1 MNAELGTFPPV
12 DISGAD
18 WYLFRNDGAEPQLL
32 TLAGRPPKD
41 LRRSGASLAEVLK
54 ADRRDRDGVAAYLP
68 DGKVEHYPFPQIVE
82 QPTKEMPP
90 TAGIQLLSGFGRYHT
105 DEEGKPQKDRR
116 PYVSIDLAG
125 IRAMV
130 DKPQEVEKGQSQ
142 WLIPSTLLSRS
153 FKAQEERGEF
163 WLLWA
168 DLDTDPKPLV
178 CVAEALGEIIEGCD
192 FEIYTSKS
200 ATHDKPKARI
210 LIPLAQ
216 LLPGPSWRLAQEILN
231 DKLQARGITPDR
243 KSQGAAQL
251 CFLPNRGAFY
261 DTRTSREGVLFDPL
275 TTWAQDIEAKHA
287 ALQQA
292 ADQLR
297 AGAEASKARREAM
310 QCRGEDSPIQAF
322 NRAFTVQEIL
332 LLKRYAQRGDTF
344 RHPHSESGSYSASI
358 KDGRVHSLSSADPLY
373 TGGSGGGAHDAFSA
387 FRVLFADGDEDQALK
402 LACDEWLTIG
412 GESWNKARQRQY
424 MQAKADSAPVV
435 DLSGILAQG
444 AGQATGSASPASLH
458 DCLVDLGEVVSP
470 ESEHPHVVAMH
481 VPQGEVT
488 LLAGHGS
495 AGKSYIVL
503 LILIHVAL
511 GMRFGTLATS
521 RTKVLFY
528 SAEDD
533 KHELLRRVAK
543 ICRSLGVSQA
553 SLVGWLFLMDVSE
566 TDPTLYRVSPK
577 GDTSLM
583 PMIDRLADFVQEN
596 EIGLTVIDNASD
608 TFDGN
613 EIARSQVRAFIRT
626 LRARLARPDR
636 AVILLA
642 HVSKAAAHNKKTALA
657 TDEDYSGSTAWHN
670 SVRSRLSLDTDDNG
684 TSTLKHLKANKGPK
698 AEPIKLEWH
707 EGTPML
713 AGTYQNPGAEI
724 AAAFIRN
731 AQQERDSTDKS
742 ALVAII
748 WDFDRRGDRVPVAT
762 TGPHTAYRVFK
773 AEAAFPAGLTS
784 ERMARLLRELERE
797 GRIFRT
803 KRYTSSRKYVDCYT
817 CPPAVVESAP
827 MSPPSGGVSADC
839 STGWRP

>member
-1 MNAELGTFPPV
+1 MNAELGTFPPA

-68 DGKVEHYPFPQIVE
+68 DGKVQHYPFPQPAE
-82 QPTKEMPP
+82 QLATE
-90 TAGIQLLSGFGRYHT
+90 ALSAVGIQLLSGFGKYHT
-105 DEEGKPQKDRR
+105 DEEGKPDRR
-116 PYVSIDLAG
+116 PYSIVDLAG

-130 DKPQEVEKGQSQ
+130 DKPQEGIKDGAQ
-142 WLIPSTLLSRS
+142 WLIPSTLMTRS

-168 DLDTDPKPLV
+168 DLDENPQPLSV
-178 CVAEALGEIIEGCD
+178 VADALGKAIDASDC
-192 FEIYTSKS
+192 EIYTSKS
-200 ATHDKPKARI
+200 ATAEKPKARI
-210 LIPLAQ
+210 LIPLARP
-216 LLPGPSWRLAQEILN
+216 LPGLIWMIAQEVLN
-231 DKLQARGITPDR
+231 DKLMGAGITPDR
-243 KSQGAAQL
+243 TSERPAQL
-251 CFLPNRGAFY
+251 CYLPNRGGHYEARS
-261 DTRTSREGVLFDPL
+261 TREGVLFDPL
-275 TTWAQDIEAKHA
+275 TAWATDIAAKQE
-287 ALQQA
+287 QQRQSA
-292 ADQLR
+292 EQLR
-297 AGAEASKARREAM
+297 QATEAASVRRQALTLGD
-310 QCRGEDSPIQAF
+310 RPDTIDAF
-322 NRAFTVQEIL
+322 NRVFTVQEIL
-332 LLKRYAQRGDTF
+332 LAANYAQRGNTF
-344 RHPHSESGSYSASI
+344 RHPASESGSYSASVRN
-358 KDGRVHSLSSADPLY
+358 GRVHSLSSADPLY
-373 TGGSGGGAHDAFSA
+373 TDGAGVGAHDAFSA
-387 FRVLFADGDEDQALK
+387 FTVLFAGGNRDRALK
-402 LACDEWLTIG
+402 LAGDEWLTIG

-424 MQAKADSAPVV
+424 MQAKADSAPAV

-444 AGQATGSASPASLH
+444 AGQAASSTSPPSLN

-583 PMIDRLADFVQEN
+583 PMLDRLADFVQEN
-596 EIGLTVIDNASD
+596 DIGLTVIDNASD

-724 AAAFIRN
+724 AAAFVRN

-803 KRYTSSRKYVDCYT
+803 KRYTASRKYVDCYT
-817 CPPAVVESAP
+817 CSPAVVESAP

-839 STGWRP
+839 SMGCRP

>member
-1 MNAELGTFPPV
+1 MNAELGTFPPA

-54 ADRRDRDGVAAYLP
+54 ADRHNRDGVAAYLP
-68 DGKVEHYPFPQIVE
+68 DGKVQHYPFPQ
-82 QPTKEMPP
+82 PA
-90 TAGIQLLSGFGRYHT
+90 AGIQLLSGFGQYHT
-105 DEEGKPQKDRR
+105 DEEGKQDRR
-116 PYVSIDLAG
+116 PYGSIDLAG

-130 DKPQEVEKGQSQ
+130 DNPQDVIKAQAQ
-142 WLIPSTLLSRS
+142 WLIPSTLKTRS

-168 DLDTDPKPLV
+168 DLDEDPQPLSV
-178 CVAEALGEIIEGCD
+178 VADALGKAIDGSDC
-192 FEIYTSKS
+192 EIYTSKG
-200 ATHDKPKARI
+200 ATAENPKARI
-210 LIPLAQ
+210 LIPLARP
-216 LLPGPSWRLAQEILN
+216 LPGMIWVIAQELLN
-231 DKLQARGITPDR
+231 DKLTNAGITPDR
-243 KSQGAAQL
+243 ASERPAQI
-251 CFLPNRGAFY
+251 CYLPNRGGHYEARS
-261 DTRTSREGVLFDPL
+261 TREGVLFDPL
-275 TTWAQDIEAKHA
+275 AAWASDIATKQE
-287 ALQQA
+287 QQSQSA
-292 ADQLR
+292 EQLR
-297 AGAEASKARREAM
+297 QATEAAIVRRQALTLGD
-310 QCRGEDSPIQAF
+310 RPDTIDAF

-332 LLKRYAQRGDTF
+332 LAANYAQRGNTF
-344 RHPHSESGSYSASI
+344 RHPASESGSYSASVRN
-358 KDGRVHSLSSADPLY
+358 GRVHALSSADPLY
-373 TGGSGGGAHDAFSA
+373 TDGAGVGAHDAFSA
-387 FRVLFADGDEDQALK
+387 FTVLFADGNLDRALK
-402 LACDEWLTIG
+402 LAGDEWLTIG
-412 GESWNKARQRQY
+412 GESWNKAKQRQY
-424 MQAKADSAPVV
+424 MQAKDNAGPVV

-444 AGQATGSASPASLH
+444 AGQATGSASHPSLN

-566 TDPTLYRVSPK
+566 MDPTLYRVSPK

-583 PMIDRLADFVQEN
+583 PMLDHLAAFVHEN

-670 SVRSRLSLDTDDNG
+670 SVRSRLSLDTGDNG

-698 AEPIKLEWH
+698 AEPIRLEWH
-707 EGTPML
+707 DGTPML

-724 AAAFIRN
+724 AAAFVRN

-748 WDFDRRGDRVPVAT
+748 WDFDQRGDRVPVAT

-803 KRYTSSRKYVDCYT
+803 KRYTASRKYVDCYT
-817 CPPAVVESAP
+817 CSPAVVESAP
-827 MSPPSGGVSADC
+827 MSPASSGVSADC
-839 STGWRP
+839 SMGGRP